1 MEKKVSS
8 LEKESSRTRSRK
20 MQKEHETEQ
29 GFGLKKTFN
38 SYIILKL
45 FFNELIFFL
54 FSPNL

>member
-1 MEKKVSS
+1 MSS